1 MKVMAI
7 RLRVGRGI
15 ELSFPRVAPDPN
27 SEHRASFAVG
37 GSFALTHLKIFLA
50 GQCRLFIFVS
60 EPRYPTVR

>member
-15 ELSFPRVAPDPN
+15 EPSHASLQIRTLTIGHHSLSAQFCIDTPQN
-27 SEHRASFAVG
+27 FFGGAVPIIY
-37 GSFALTHLKIFLA
+37 F
-50 GQCRLFIFVS
+50 RP